1 MCTNTVSHLIQL
13 IHKIQVTMSK
23 LYHEG
28 KFDDKLSNEF
38 FERYES
44 AERIK
49 EYHKK
54 ILKANEPLNY

>member
-1 MCTNTVSHLIQL
+1 
-13 IHKIQVTMSK
+13 MSK